1 MFAITGYGTSFSSN
15 IVKQTTGV
23 KLDEA
28 GFGILCEAI
37 DRGTAKTLY
46 SWSSNQDGKYEDMN
60 IDGSNN
66 APEYSAVKIGV
77 KQYYFFR
84 ISKDEIENI
93 ANERSQNNTF
103 YIKDSAGAK
112 YEIVVQDQKATFII
126 IP

>member
-1 MFAITGYGTSFSSN
+1 MYCMREDGFSSN

-60 IDGSNN
+60 IDGSNK
-66 APEYSAVKIGV
+66 APEYSAVKIGALIIV
-77 KQYYFFR
+77 IAEVIYFKKKKF
-84 ISKDEIENI
+84 
-93 ANERSQNNTF
+93 F
-103 YIKDSAGAK
+103 
-112 YEIVVQDQKATFII
+112 
-126 IP
+126 

>member
-1 MFAITGYGTSFSSN
+1 M
-15 IVKQTTGV
+15 

-37 DRGTAKTLY
+37 DRKMAKKLYNWSLSPNGTY
-46 SWSSNQDGKYEDMN
+46 QDMN